1 MFFSASWHRW
11 TLLSGHLF
19 FGAKNS
25 ENCLIEFR
33 SKFNVRIFGSISKL
47 DFVLCF
53 LLLKLKFNL
62 QKLRVKSVFRLL
74 VFVYKSKLG

>member
-1 MFFSASWHRW
+1 MVFSASWHHW

-25 ENCLIEFR
+25 ESCLTEFR
-33 SKFNVRIFGSISKL
+33 SKFNVRTFGSISKL

-53 LLLKLKFNL
+53 LFLKFNFL
-62 QKLRVKSVFRLL
+62 KLMS
-74 VFVYKSKLG
+74 

>member
-1 MFFSASWHRW
+1 M
-11 TLLSGHLF
+11 
-19 FGAKNS
+19 
-25 ENCLIEFR
+25 
-33 SKFNVRIFGSISKL
+33 RIFGSISKL